1 MGKRIGSWVVQNITA
16 SGFPWFPV
24 GMQDHHLAHT
34 ATELMSGRLYSVR
47 DMESWEFSLG
57 FTALREVVNIG
68 PTHHI
73 IGHLRGREA
82 IGAFTFDKIV
92 EGQKPNYPSIWAA
105 EGKDKRTIATDPT
118 HEGHPFSGR
127 ENLQRQMLGERGDL
141 FISRTLGMPS
151 QALAAAR
158 TAEPVM
164 GGRAWT
170 VLKSDDAGLKDAL
183 AIWLNSTLGLLVR
196 TCYAQTT
203 QPGRATMQVNAL
215 ADFPVPDFAAATPAG
230 QQARQ
235 LAQERYGE
243 LADLTLESISY
254 AFRDANRHKLDA
266 AALELVGLGGNAA
279 AARALAHLRSL
290 WCREPAVHGG
300 TEAIMKALGLTK

>member
-1 MGKRIGSWVVQNITA
+1 MGKRIGSWVVQNVTA
-16 SGFPWFPV
+16 AGFPWFTV
-24 GMQDHHLAHT
+24 GMQDHHLART
-34 ATELMSGRLYSVR
+34 AAELMSGRFYSIR

-82 IGAFTFDKIV
+82 IGAFTFDDLAA
-92 EGQKPNYPSIWAA
+92 GQEANYPALWAA
-105 EGKDKRTIATDPT
+105 QGKIKRTIATGPT
-118 HEGHPFSGR
+118 HEGEPVSGR
-127 ENLQRQMLGERGDL
+127 EGLQRQMLGERGDL

-203 QPGRATMQVNAL
+203 QPGRATMQVNAV
-215 ADFPVPDFAAATPAG
+215 ADFPVPNFAADTPAG

-235 LAQERYGE
+235 LAPERYGE
-243 LADLTLESISY
+243 LAALPLEPISY
-254 AFRDANRHKLDA
+254 AFRDTNRHKIDA

-279 AARALAHLRSL
+279 AARALSHLRSL

-300 TEAIMKALGLTK
+300 NEAIMKALGLTK